1 MTETTSGP
9 LTGIKVIEFAQNA
22 AVPQCGR
29 LLACLG
35 ADVVKVEPPEGDS
48 MRHLAKLTPTEG
60 RAYATINPGKRAMT
74 LDLTADGA
82 LEVVD
87 AALRWADVALV
98 GLKLTDLERFG
109 LDWERVHQVNP
120 QVVQLVFTPFGPRGP
135 SSDEGGYDVLVQGMS
150 GLGFMMNRTANGVP
164 TPTRPAVIDF
174 SSGMMAAVGVLAG
187 LRRRDTTGVGVR
199 VDASLLGTAMALGT
213 PLLASFDHDRR
224 RTETVAEDLALL
236 AASGADF
243 DTQRNHYDNEVLAAG
258 GAFQLYFRHYLTAD
272 GLISIAGLSPGLI
285 AKWHEVTGLPPVPP
299 GARGADPEFVEVVD
313 RAEAL
318 FASRTT
324 DDWLR
329 TLGEVGY
336 PCTRY
341 NTPFQAVVD
350 PQVRANGYTVDL
362 VHPEFGAHTVA
373 GMPIDISDT
382 TCGVPGRSPMLGE
395 HTLEALAD
403 MAVDPDTMAALTAA
417 GVFGPPA

>member
-1 MTETTSGP
+1 MTDSAPGA
-9 LTGIKVIEFAQNA
+9 LAGVKVIEFAQNA

-29 LLACLG
+29 LLAGLG

-48 MRHLAKLTPTEG
+48 MRHLAKLAPTEG

-74 LDLTADGA
+74 LDLTAEGA

-87 AALRWADVALV
+87 AALRWADIALV
-98 GLKLTDLERFG
+98 GLKGTDLERFG
-109 LDWERVHQVNP
+109 LDWDRVHQVNP
-120 QVVQLVFTPFGPRGP
+120 QLVHLVFTPFGPNGP
-135 SSDEGGYDVLVQGMS
+135 SKDEGGYDVLVQGMS
-150 GLGFMMNRTANGVP
+150 GLGFMINRSANGVP
-164 TPTRPAVIDF
+164 APTRPAVIDF

-187 LRRRDTTGVGVR
+187 LRHREATGVGVR

-213 PLLASFDHDRR
+213 PMLSSFAQDAERNA
-224 RTETVAEDLALL
+224 TIAEDLTLL
-236 AASGADF
+236 AAAGADF
-243 DTQRNHYDNEVLAAG
+243 DAQRAHYDNEVLTAG

-299 GARGADPEFVEVVD
+299 GSRGSDPEFVAVVE

-324 DDWLR
+324 AEWLEI
-329 TLGEVGY
+329 LGTAGY
-336 PCTRY
+336 PCTQY
-341 NTPFQAVVD
+341 NTPLQAVVD

-373 GMPIDISDT
+373 GMPIDVSDT
-382 TCGVPGRSPMLGE
+382 ACGVTKPSPGLGE
-395 HTLEALAD
+395 HTLEALAEMG
-403 MAVDPDTMAALTAA
+403 MADETVATLRDA
-417 GVFGPPA
+417 GVFGPS

>member
-1 MTETTSGP
+1 MTETGSGA
-9 LTGIKVIEFAQNA
+9 LAGVKVIEFAQNA

-29 LLACLG
+29 LLAGLG

-48 MRHLAKLTPTEG
+48 MRHLAKLSSTEG

-74 LDLTADGA
+74 LDLTSPGA

-87 AALRWADVALV
+87 AALQWADIALV
-98 GLKLTDLERFG
+98 GLKQTDLARFG
-109 LDWERVHQVNP
+109 LDWERVHAINP
-120 QVVQLVFTPFGPRGP
+120 RVVQLVFTPFGPDGP

-164 TPTRPAVIDF
+164 AATRPAVIDF
-174 SSGMMAAVGVLAG
+174 SSGMMAAVGVLAA
-187 LRRRDTTGVGVR
+187 LRHRDATGVGVR
-199 VDASLLGTAMALGT
+199 VDASLLGTAMSLGT
-213 PLLASFDHDRR
+213 PLLASFEEDAE
-224 RTETVAEDLALL
+224 RTATIAEDLALL

-243 DTQRNHYDNEVLAAG
+243 DAQRAHYDNELLAAG

-285 AKWHEVTGLPPVPP
+285 AKWHAVTGLAPVPP
-299 GARGADPEFVEVVD
+299 GARGSDPEFVEVV
-313 RAEAL
+313 RQAEAL

-324 DDWLR
+324 DEWLA
-329 TLGEVGY
+329 TLGEAGY

-350 PQVRANGYTVDL
+350 PQVRANDYTVDL

-373 GMPIDISDT
+373 GMPIDVSGTECAITD
-382 TCGVPGRSPMLGE
+382 RSPMLGE
-395 HTLEALAD
+395 HTLEALAEMG
-403 MAVDPDTMAALTAA
+403 MADDTVAALREA
-417 GVFGPPA
+417 GVFGAG